1 MECRPLEIT
10 IISAKGLKDVGAFS
24 KMDVYVVATISGDP
38 RTEQKTPIDKDG
50 GSSPSWNHTMRFT
63 VDEAAAQT
71 NRLNLIFQLRHERN
85 LLGDKDVGEVHVP
98 IKELL
103 GSTGDDKSDALVE
116 YPVRQPSGKVKG
128 KLKFSYKFGAVYQNH
143 AGTNSMYP
151 AAVKDPYHPPVAVP
165 YAPPAQ
171 PPPAGY
177 PPPGSY
183 VPPPPPSG
191 YPAPGPS
198 GYPIPG
204 PSGYPAPAPAAGGY
218 GYPYGGYPPNPPPSG
233 YPPMAGGYGYPPM
246 QQQQPNKNK
255 FGAGAG
261 LGVGLV
267 GGLVGGMLIGD
278 MVSDAA
284 DCDAD
289 FDF

>member
-1 MECRPLEIT
+1 MEYRPLEIT

-24 KMDVYVVATISGDP
+24 KMDVYVIATISGDP
-38 RTEQKTPIDKDG
+38 RTEQKTPIDKNG

-103 GSTGDDKSDALVE
+103 GNTGDNKSAALAE
-116 YPVRQPSGKVKG
+116 YPVRKPSGKAKG
-128 KLKFSYKFGAVYQNH
+128 KLKFSYKFGAMYQNH
-143 AGTNSMYP
+143 AGTSSMYP
-151 AAVKDPYHPPVAVP
+151 AQVKADPYVPPVAVP

-177 PPPGSY
+177 PSPASYVPPHPPAGYPAPGSY
-183 VPPPPPSG
+183 VPPTPPL
-191 YPAPGPS
+191 
-198 GYPIPG
+198 
-204 PSGYPAPAPAAGGY
+204 GYPAPAPATGGY
-218 GYPYGGYPPNPPPSG
+218 GYPYGGYPPHPAPAG
-233 YPPMAGGYGYPPM
+233 YPPMAGGYGYPPV
-246 QQQQPNKNK
+246 QQQPPKKNK

-261 LGVGLV
+261 LGAGLV
-267 GGLVGGMLIGD
+267 GGLIGGMLIGD
-278 MVSDAA
+278 MVSDA
-284 DCDAD
+284 D

>member
-1 MECRPLEIT
+1 MEYRPLEIT

-98 IKELL
+98 YQRAPWK
-103 GSTGDDKSDALVE
+103 
-116 YPVRQPSGKVKG
+116 YRRRQ
-128 KLKFSYKFGAVYQNH
+128 A
-143 AGTNSMYP
+143 
-151 AAVKDPYHPPVAVP
+151 DPYHPPVAVP

-198 GYPIPG
+198 GYPPPG

-233 YPPMAGGYGYPPM
+233 YPPMAGGYGYPPV
-246 QQQQPNKNK
+246 QQQQPKKNK